1 MNETETV
8 DYTEVNRVVADC
20 LGRYGLRVDRTERE
34 ADNPYLITI
43 HVTGSAGRATVRKA
57 FNEIFHAL
65 GLLPPKE
72 SLPIGE
78 CSDYCG
84 IYDNVYSAIFNHPAA
99 LSFAKDS
106 EDYKFT
112 FIGMRTAWEDGP
124 AEKAARE
131 RARKI
136 ALVEALR
143 EGRIRSKKSE
153 ASLVMIGDYYDAIDE
168 GRKTVEFRDFT
179 EYNLKRTIGIK
190 TVCFRRGYRSGAKR
204 MRWEVAKVTLMDE
217 YYAECDPF
225 DVPDGFLPEKIA
237 IHLGKRSEEVFR
249 YVTMGIPPPP
259 KSWPRR

>member
-1 MNETETV
+1 MSETETV

-20 LGRYGLRVDRTERE
+20 LGRYGLRVERTERE

-43 HVTGSAGRATVRKA
+43 HVTGSARRATVRKA

-84 IYDNVYSAIFNHPAA
+84 IYDNAYSAILNHPAV

-106 EDYKFT
+106 EYYKFT
-112 FIGMRTAWEDGP
+112 FIGMRTAWENGP
-124 AEKAARE
+124 VEEAARE
-131 RARKI
+131 RARKN

-153 ASLVMIGDYYDAIDE
+153 ASLVMIGDYYDEIAVGD
-168 GRKTVEFRDFT
+168 KTVEFRDFT

-204 MRWEVAKVTLMDE
+204 MRWEVEKVALMDE
-217 YYAECDPF
+217 SYAECDPCN
-225 DVPDGFLPEKIA
+225 VPDGCAPERIA
-237 IHLGKRSEEVFR
+237 IHLGKRIEEEFR
-249 YVTMGIPPPP
+249 YVTMGIPLPP

>member
-1 MNETETV
+1 MSETETV

-43 HVTGSAGRATVRKA
+43 HVTGSAGRATARKA

-84 IYDNVYSAIFNHPAA
+84 IYADAYSAIFNHPVA

-124 AEKAARE
+124 AEEAARE
-131 RARKI
+131 MARKI

-143 EGRIRSKKSE
+143 EGRIKSKKSE
-153 ASLVMIGDYYDAIDE
+153 ASLVMIGDYYDAIDD

-237 IHLGKRSEEVFR
+237 IHLGKRIEEVFR